1 MISGAVSLGAPAPF
15 AARAPAARPP
25 RRCANFSSRDA
36 SRRHAAPA
44 RSVRARVINNDTPA
58 GAFSSADDADGRD
71 VIGQDEFGVS
81 IRGDRRRAS
90 PERDSYWREQALE
103 LESALAA
110 SGDASRVVI
119 TDKGVIEL
127 HPAEQTTHPSDA
139 VRRATVELERAE
151 ATRAAERENEKTR
164 DASRASSAAETETA
178 APDAAVVSTAGEIP
192 EAKGGWRG
200 HRTLFAQIAVLGLPA
215 LVNSCIEP
223 VLSSAETACAAKI
236 GTIYLAALAP
246 SSSLFAFAAEMCF
259 AVSVVVTTAV
269 AKAAAGTAEDPEH
282 LPRTATAAVTAS
294 FVSGGVLAV
303 ALTAL
308 AGPLLGLM
316 HVPAEVAPLVRLYVG
331 VRALGLPFFAASNA
345 AEGVFVGQRDGV
357 TPMWAWMCTG
367 AATLAMLLAA
377 AHPAALGLG
386 LPGAAAAI
394 SLGQMATG
402 VWFFA
407 RMRAEGLL
415 VWPTRAETETE
426 PKSAT
431 QPPATESPSTPPP
444 ASVLASFAEVCSEA
458 VGVLTRS
465 RMLNEIGWLFL
476 GAVSRMGTYA
486 AVTASASALGVVPG
500 ATHKVALE
508 TFWLLSFLT
517 EPIFTACNALLPR
530 EISAG
535 HLASAR
541 KLRDA
546 LVACA
551 VALGG
556 ALACAGAAMTKL
568 AVYSDDPAVTAT
580 LATLVVPVATCL
592 GLSAVAYGVEGTIIG
607 VGEVGYL
614 GRTHARDFFVVLCLL
629 KVNETLGGIGGGGL
643 AGIWW
648 VLAGFQGLR
657 IAQHWFHLWRNRPFH
672 RVEAKAKD
680 DDEPPLTEVAG
691 LALA

>member
-15 AARAPAARPP
+15 AARAPAERPP
-25 RRCANFSSRDA
+25 RRSATNFSSRDA

-44 RSVRARVINNDTPA
+44 RSVRARVINNDAPA

-90 PERDSYWREQALE
+90 PERDAYWREQALE
-103 LESALAA
+103 LESALVA

-127 HPAEQTTHPSDA
+127 HPAERTTHPSDA
-139 VRRATVELERAE
+139 IRRATVELERAE
-151 ATRAAERENEKTR
+151 ATRAAEREKTR
-164 DASRASSAAETETA
+164 DASRASSAAA
-178 APDAAVVSTAGEIP
+178 APEAAVVSAAGEIP

-426 PKSAT
+426 PKMTAEAE
-431 QPPATESPSTPPP
+431 PESPSTPPP
-444 ASVLASFAEVCSEA
+444 ASVLASFAEVCGEA

-508 TFWLLSFLT
+508 TFWLLSFFT

-535 HLASAR
+535 RLASAR

-672 RVEAKAKD
+672 RVEAKAEDGK
-680 DDEPPLTEVAG
+680 EPPLTEVAG

>member
-1 MISGAVSLGAPAPF
+1 MIFSAVSLGAPAPF
-15 AARAPAARPP
+15 AARASAARPP
-25 RRCANFSSRDA
+25 RRSATCTSRDA
-36 SRRHAAPA
+36 SRRHAASA
-44 RSVRARVINNDTPA
+44 RSVRARVINNDAPA
-58 GAFSSADDADGRD
+58 GAFSSADDADGLD
-71 VIGQDEFGVS
+71 IVGEDEFGVS
-81 IRGDRRRAS
+81 VRGDRRRAS
-90 PERDSYWREQALE
+90 PERDARWREHASE

-110 SGDASRVVI
+110 SRHLASRVVV
-119 TDKGVIEL
+119 TEKGVIEL
-127 HPAEQTTHPSDA
+127 HPAERTTHPSEA
-139 VRRATVELERAE
+139 VRRATAELERAE
-151 ATRAAERENEKTR
+151 ATRAAERERTREDERRETR
-164 DASRASSAAETETA
+164 DAAAR
-178 APDAAVVSTAGEIP
+178 DAVVSTAGEGP
-192 EAKGGWRG
+192 EAKEGWRG

-236 GTIYLAALAP
+236 GTVYLAALAP

-269 AKAAAGTAEDPEH
+269 AKAASGIAEDPEN

-294 FVSGGVLAV
+294 FVSGGALAV

-308 AGPLLGLM
+308 AGPLLRLM
-316 HVPAEVAPLVRLYVG
+316 HVPAETAPLVRMYVS

-367 AATLAMLLAA
+367 AVTLVALLAA
-377 AHPAALGLG
+377 AHPDALGLG

-394 SLGQMATG
+394 TLGQMATSA
-402 VWFFA
+402 WFFA

-415 VWPTRAETETE
+415 VWPTRPETRRLTSDS
-426 PKSAT
+426 PPSA
-431 QPPATESPSTPPP
+431 PPP
-444 ASVLASFAEVCSEA
+444 APVLASFAEVCTEA
-458 VGVLTRS
+458 VCVLTRS
-465 RMLNEIGWLFL
+465 RMLNEIGWMFL

-486 AVTASASALGVVPG
+486 VVTASASALGVVPG

-508 TFWLLSFLT
+508 TFWLLSFFT

-535 HLASAR
+535 RLASAR
-541 KLRDA
+541 KLRGA

-556 ALACAGAAMTKL
+556 ALACAGAMMTKL

-629 KVNETLGGIGGGGL
+629 KVNATLGGIGGGGL

-672 RVEAKAKD
+672 RVETKAKD
-680 DDEPPLTEVAG
+680 GEEPPLNEVAG